1 MAGAISAGFKTLFS
15 AKLYKPSL
23 GKIARRSTF
32 FGLAVLFL
40 AGAWATYHQNLYNDL
55 KTSAIVAG
63 VLFLV
68 GCWISFR
75 SINIPSFAEF
85 LISVEAE
92 MRKVSWPAQKELKQT
107 TYVVLIMMAL
117 FIVLIY
123 CYDVIFSMIFRLL
136 DIALKSIGIG

>member
-1 MAGAISAGFKTLFS
+1 MAGAVATGFKTLFS
-15 AKLYKPSL
+15 TKLYKPSL

-32 FGLAVLFL
+32 FGLAVIFL
-40 AGAWATYHQNLYNDL
+40 AGAWATYHENLYHDL
-55 KTSAIVAG
+55 RTSAIVAAL
-63 VLFLV
+63 LFLA

-92 MRKVSWPAQKELKQT
+92 MRKVSWPARKELKQT

-117 FIVLIY
+117 LVALIY

-136 DIALKSIGIG
+136 DIALKGIGIG